1 VPGPTVAL
9 SQRHRA
15 WLQGRARAAR
25 QLQHPAFAMGHSF
38 SNRVRRFGRT
48 KARSDDGLQSGN
60 SRRSPNRGLW
70 RDQPFKLFRYNAL
83 WLSANRKTAKG
94 LTFDTSFTYSKS
106 IDITSTSGDAQIRN
120 AYDLNSEK
128 GLSDFD
134 ARFRFV
140 ASVLYQLPWTVKRP
154 LKFFQDWSLGIIG
167 NYQSGNPFSPIMDK
181 VFPCLIRTRATGST
195 RLHSRSTRSTLSA
208 TLDATS

>member
-1 VPGPTVAL
+1 MPGYKGARVPQDNFNIQRLQWATVFQIGYVGSAGRRL
-9 SQRHRA
+9 AQTMDYN
-15 WLQGRARAAR
+15 QGI
-25 QLQHPAFAMGHSF
+25 LG
-38 SNRVRRFGRT
+38 VRPIAGYGAINLLNSSGR
-48 KARSDDGLQSGN
+48 SS
-60 SRRSPNRGLW
+60 
-70 RDQPFKLFRYNAL
+70 YNAL
-83 WLSANRKTAKG
+83 WLSATRKTAKG